1 MIGDY
6 DTRWL
11 QIGASGCPTNGDR
24 PTDRPVALPGSAI
37 RIVYR
42 HAPPY
47 TLRGVLRIESDGWML
62 RFIGVSV
69 THHIVLGS
77 VAELVLEDQP

>member
-1 MIGDY
+1 MIRDY
-6 DTRWL
+6 YTRLL
-11 QIGASGCPTNGDR
+11 QIGASGCPTTDDR
-24 PTDRPVALPGSAI
+24 PTDRPVAPLGSAI

-62 RFIGVSV
+62 RFVCVGV

-77 VAELVLEDQP
+77 VAELVFEAQA